1 MLTVQNNQIIFSF
14 NIHDTLYSDV
24 SKQSVL
30 ATISF
35 SFKEDDFPPLT
46 IICRPVS
53 KSGIYSNHVT
63 ARSIIVLSNV
73 SGHVKHLY
81 QCKAFKTVCSSNVSK
96 QNKLVK
102 PLTVSKW
109 VCSTIVRK
117 SSICNKSIVIQHTKP
132 LNVNKS
138 MSSCNGCNRN
148 IYIENTVSHHT
159 KPWVLVNVIVLVM

>member
-1 MLTVQNNQIIFSF
+1 MNKVNDILKYECHKNALVFIVQDHGWTLPNGFLDCSLFFKDFLHLFEQGNNKLGKLIMWMLTVQNNQIIFSF

-46 IICRPVS
+46 SICRPVS

-81 QCKAFKTVCSSNVSK
+81 QCKAFKTVGSSNVSK

-102 PLTVSKW
+102 PLTVSK
-109 VCSTIVRK
+109 
-117 SSICNKSIVIQHTKP
+117 
-132 LNVNKS
+132 
-138 MSSCNGCNRN
+138 
-148 IYIENTVSHHT
+148 
-159 KPWVLVNVIVLVM
+159 